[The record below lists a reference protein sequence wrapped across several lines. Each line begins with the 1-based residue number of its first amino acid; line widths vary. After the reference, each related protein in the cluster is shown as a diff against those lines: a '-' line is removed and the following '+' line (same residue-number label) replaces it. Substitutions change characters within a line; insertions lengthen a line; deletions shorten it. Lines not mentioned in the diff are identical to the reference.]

1 MGRQGDVYVR
11 IYTADGKI
19 MGEYIENGTVVST
32 EQLGGSRASVSVTAP
47 GGAVYDISG
56 SKELYVSFNRA
67 TGGLRL
73 FQDTAPA
80 GAFPTATMS
89 GTAEIVVTAG
99 SKIYT
104 VEIISSTGRHGV
116 S

>member
-11 IYTADGKI
+11 IYEDNGKI
-19 MGEYIENGTVVST
+19 MGEYNENGLPVST
-32 EQLGGSRASVSVTAP
+32 EQLGGSRASVSVTDP
-47 GGAVYDISG
+47 DGSSYTISTA
-56 SKELYVSFNRA
+56 KNLYVSFNRA

-73 FQDTAPA
+73 FGSTLPA
-80 GAFPTATMS
+80 SIPTATIS
-89 GTAEIVVTAG
+89 GTAKIEVTAS
-99 SKIYT
+99 SKVYT